1 MKIKGVEIMI
11 ATQKLT
17 ARNKPAFNEVARIQD
32 GETFLNRLTVE
43 GLVLVCDGEFSSLR
57 GD

>member
-1 MKIKGVEIMI
+1 MI